1 MRLKMNKSESRRNF
15 LEDNDLRLSKI
26 SCERTKKVAKVITED
41 NSNESVKKDIN
52 TKIPVRNRRSI
63 VTNI

>member
-1 MRLKMNKSESRRNF
+1 MNKSESRRNF

-26 SCERTKKVAKVITED
+26 CCERTKKVDKVISED
-41 NSNESVKKDIN
+41 DSNKSVKKDIN
-52 TKIPVRNRRSI
+52 TEIPVRNRRSI